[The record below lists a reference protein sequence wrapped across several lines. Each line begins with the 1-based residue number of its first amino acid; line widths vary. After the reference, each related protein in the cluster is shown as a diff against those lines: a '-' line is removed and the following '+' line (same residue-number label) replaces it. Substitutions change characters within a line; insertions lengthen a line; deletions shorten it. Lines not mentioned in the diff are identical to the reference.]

1 MNCSSK
7 HKIAFPD
14 ICIKS
19 YRDPRRSN
27 QREPSSAS
35 FQNGRRQ
42 LFFRCTASCNRPG
55 SELWFSR
62 ESVASHAVLV
72 NIYTNQCWYIN
83 IQKSHRWNYA
93 TYFRILLHQRPS
105 WDFVSNHLHLR
116 LANRVVCNS
125 NMLLTHACLLSQ
137 QLGGAPMPEMANE

>member
-1 MNCSSK
+1 MNCSPK
-7 HKIAFPD
+7 HKIAFYD
-14 ICIKS
+14 ISIKS
-19 YRDPRRSN
+19 YGNRRRSN
-27 QREPSSAS
+27 QAEPSSAS

-42 LFFRCTASCNRPG
+42 LFSRCTASCNRPG
-55 SELWFSR
+55 GELWFS
-62 ESVASHAVLV
+62 VKFQAVLV
-72 NIYTNQCWYIN
+72 KIYTNQCWYIN